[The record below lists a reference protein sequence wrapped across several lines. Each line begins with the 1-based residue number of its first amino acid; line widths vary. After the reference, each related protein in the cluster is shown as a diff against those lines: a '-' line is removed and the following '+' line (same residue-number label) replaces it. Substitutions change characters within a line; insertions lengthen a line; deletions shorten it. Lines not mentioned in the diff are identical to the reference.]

1 VLDTWMNL
9 NVTTLACAGRR
20 TRAMNELSADGLEC
34 DTRESFL
41 SSFEAIVGLEE
52 EFKAIT
58 PNDDDNSSNCFT
70 IFDTSKL
77 FFFVF

>member
-1 VLDTWMNL
+1 VLDTWVNL

-58 PNDDDNSSNCFT
+58 PNDDNSSNCFMT
-70 IFDTSKL
+70 FDASKF